1 MVIKRKKNCKIIFDN
16 NNYYVESLNY
26 FFKFNRKE
34 DTEYFYNNCKEISFE
49 FYSKFDVEGKLYFD
63 FYPEDVELILKGI
76 EQLKFFLDK
85 SLYFTDN
92 REILK
97 EKSYDCFY
105 LYQYIYSRYKDK
117 FPTEKQNI

>member
-34 DTEYFYNNCKEISFE
+34 DAEYFYNNCKEISFE

>member
-16 NNYYVESLNY
+16 NNYYVESFNY
-26 FFKFNRKE
+26 FFKFSRKE
-34 DTEYFYNNCKEISFE
+34 DAEYFYNNCKDISFE

-117 FPTEKQNI
+117 FPKDNQNI